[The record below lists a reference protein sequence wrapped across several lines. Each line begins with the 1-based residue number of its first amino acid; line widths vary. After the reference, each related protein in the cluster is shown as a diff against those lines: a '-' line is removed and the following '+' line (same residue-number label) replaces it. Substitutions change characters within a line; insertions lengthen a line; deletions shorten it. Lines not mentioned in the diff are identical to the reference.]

1 MKKTV
6 QFLFAMCILMD
17 ATNSFAGTN
26 EPATTPDKPVL
37 TTTSITTSRG
47 IQVLLLT
54 VVDDSF
60 KPIAGAT
67 VNAPC
72 TGQGAK
78 VTDSNG
84 NVQFSISGTCA
95 CNEQTAYITTPAG
108 CATHINLTCTGTNEA
123 VCGK

>member
-1 MKKTV
+1 MKKTI

-26 EPATTPDKPVL
+26 DPAVIEKPVL
-37 TTTSITTSRG
+37 NTATVNSTRG
-47 IQVLLLT
+47 IQVLILT

-60 KPIAGAT
+60 KPISGAT

-78 VTDSNG
+78 TTDVHG
-84 NVQFSISGTCA
+84 NVQFSLSGACG
-95 CNEQTAYITTPAG
+95 CNEQTAYVTTPGG
-108 CATHINLTCTGTNEA
+108 CSTHISLTCTGTNEA
-123 VCGK
+123 VCGH

>member
-1 MKKTV
+1 MKKTI

-26 EPATTPDKPVL
+26 DPAVVEKPVL
-37 TTTSITTSRG
+37 NTATVNSTRG
-47 IQVLLLT
+47 IQVLILT

-60 KPIAGAT
+60 KPISGAT

-84 NVQFSISGTCA
+84 NVQFSISGTCG
-95 CNEQTAYITTPAG
+95 CNEQTAYVTTPAG
-108 CATHINLTCTGTNEA
+108 CATHISLTCTGTNEA